1 MSNTFKR
8 PVSGDVIPYSIV
20 RYLEW
25 VSGVDKRKLVIH
37 TSLPTLGRINLS
49 SAESADF
56 EAGYEAW
63 ANPYPANTLSPLQES
78 IARAEQ
84 ATAQVPVRYVAISYG
99 LECMGIG
106 SSKEEAIECALESAW
121 KSSVTLHN
129 FTEDASNQVLVSCSR
144 YSSIGEGTKT
154 LSSVRMT
161 LVEV

>member
-8 PVSGDVIPYSIV
+8 PVSGDTIPYSIV
-20 RYLEW
+20 CYLEW

-63 ANPYPANTLSPLQES
+63 ANPCVA
-78 IARAEQ
+78 Q
-84 ATAQVPVRYVAISYG
+84 ATTLAPVRYIAISYG

-106 SSKEEAIECALESAW
+106 SSKEEAIERALESAW
-121 KSSVTLHN
+121 KSPVTLHS
-129 FTEDASNQVLVSCSR
+129 FTEAASNQVLVSYNR
-144 YSSIGEGTKT
+144 NSSVGEGTKT

>member
-1 MSNTFKR
+1 MSSTFKR

-25 VSGVDKRKLVIH
+25 VSGVDKRKLVIY

-63 ANPYPANTLSPLQES
+63 ANPYHNITPYPLQES
-78 IARAEQ
+78 IAKVEQ
-84 ATAQVPVRYVAISYG
+84 EAIGKRYIAISYG

-106 SSKEEAIECALESAW
+106 SSKEEAIERALESAW
-121 KSSVTLHN
+121 KSPVTLHS
-129 FTEDASNQVLVSCSR
+129 FTEDASNQVLVSYNR
-144 YSSIGEGTKT
+144 NSSVGEGTKT
-154 LSSVRMT
+154 LSSVRLT
-161 LVEV
+161 VVEV

>member
-63 ANPYPANTLSPLQES
+63 ANPCSA
-78 IARAEQ
+78 Q
-84 ATAQVPVRYVAISYG
+84 APEPVPVRYIALSYG

-106 SSKEEAIECALESAW
+106 SSKEEAIERALESAW
-121 KSSVTLHN
+121 QSPVTLHS
-129 FTEDASNQVLVSCSR
+129 FTEDTNNQVLVSYDR
-144 YSSIGEGTKT
+144 IGTARAGVEII
-154 LSSVRMT
+154 SSVRMT
-161 LVEV
+161 LMEV